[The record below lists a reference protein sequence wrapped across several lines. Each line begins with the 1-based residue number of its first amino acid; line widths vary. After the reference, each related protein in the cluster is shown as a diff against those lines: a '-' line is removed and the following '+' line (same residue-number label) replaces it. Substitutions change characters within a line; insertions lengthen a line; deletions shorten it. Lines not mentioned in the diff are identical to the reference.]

1 MIRFLFYLVA
11 IVVVFGAGFV
21 AGCAYTEKNSKT
33 NSYIKSM
40 RSHGDYG
47 DDI

>member
-1 MIRFLFYLVA
+1 MIRFLLYLVA
-11 IVVVFGAGFV
+11 IIVILGVGFA
-21 AGCAYTEKNSKT
+21 AGCAYTEKNLKT

-47 DDI
+47 GNI